1 MLNSKDFTFGVATSA
16 FQIEGGAQSRLP
28 NIWDAFCQ
36 QQGAISDQ
44 SNGDIACDHI
54 DLWREDIELI
64 ESLGVDAYRFS
75 IAWPRVIHQ
84 DGSLNQQG
92 VDFYLDILDTLKQKN
107 IKAFVTLYHWDLPLH
122 LEEQG
127 GWLNRETAYRF
138 AEYADL
144 VSKAFGDRVY
154 SYATLN
160 EPWCSAYLGYEI
172 GVHAPG
178 IKKPE
183 VGKKAIHHLLL
194 AHGLALRVLKRN
206 APKAL
211 NGIVL
216 NFTPG
221 YPASDCAEDKRAAEL
236 ADTHFNHWY
245 IQPLME
251 GKYPPLMAQLPASW
265 QPDIQPGDMEI
276 IATSLDYL
284 GINYYTRAVYQSGN
298 GQDFVQQEPKD
309 VPLTDM
315 GWEVYP
321 QGFTDLL
328 VQMHKRYDLPPVYIT
343 ENGAAT
349 ADELVDGQ
357 VKDIDRINYFQSHLE
372 AVHQAMLEGVNIQG
386 YFAWSLMDN
395 FEWALG
401 YEKRFGL
408 VYVDYQTQ
416 SRTIKD
422 SGLAFRAFLQQR
434 S

>member
-1 MLNSKDFTFGVATSA
+1 MVMKLNLPTRSLLNSKDFTFGVATSA

-183 VGKKAIHHLLL
+183 VGKKSHSSFIT
-194 AHGLALRVLKRN
+194 G
-206 APKAL
+206 P
-211 NGIVL
+211 
-216 NFTPG
+216 
-221 YPASDCAEDKRAAEL
+221 
-236 ADTHFNHWY
+236 W
-245 IQPLME
+245 
-251 GKYPPLMAQLPASW
+251 
-265 QPDIQPGDMEI
+265 
-276 IATSLDYL
+276 L
-284 GINYYTRAVYQSGN
+284 GVAC
-298 GQDFVQQEPKD
+298 
-309 VPLTDM
+309 
-315 GWEVYP
+315 P
-321 QGFTDLL
+321 Q
-328 VQMHKRYDLPPVYIT
+328 
-343 ENGAAT
+343 A
-349 ADELVDGQ
+349 
-357 VKDIDRINYFQSHLE
+357 
-372 AVHQAMLEGVNIQG
+372 
-386 YFAWSLMDN
+386 
-395 FEWALG
+395 
-401 YEKRFGL
+401 
-408 VYVDYQTQ
+408 
-416 SRTIKD
+416 
-422 SGLAFRAFLQQR
+422 
-434 S
+434 